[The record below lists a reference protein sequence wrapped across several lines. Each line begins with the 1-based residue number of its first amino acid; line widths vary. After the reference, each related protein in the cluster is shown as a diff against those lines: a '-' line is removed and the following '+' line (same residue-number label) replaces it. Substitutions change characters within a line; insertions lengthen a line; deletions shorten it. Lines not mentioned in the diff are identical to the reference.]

1 MTGRGGRRRAALA
14 AALLCAAGACCACD
28 TSTPGEGP
36 DELPP
41 ASSQPP
47 SSQPPSSQPP
57 SSQPPSTNPAAA
69 TALRSTVGCRGEPP
83 RARVVLR
90 WTPSGAGAQ
99 RVDVS
104 VLDDGFAA
112 GTFASSRPLPPDRAV
127 LGWPEPGGEAMHFW
141 RVRTRVDGRWVDS
154 ETATFTG
161 PGCVG
166 VDMQPG
172 G

>member
-1 MTGRGGRRRAALA
+1 MTGRGGRRRVALA
-14 AALLCAAGACCACD
+14 AALLGAAGACCACD

-36 DELPP
+36 DELPT
-41 ASSQPP
+41 
-47 SSQPPSSQPP
+47 SSQPP
-57 SSQPPSTNPAAA
+57 SSQPPSTDPAAA

-104 VLDDGFAA
+104 VLDGGFA

-127 LGWPEPGGEAMHFW
+127 LGWPEPGGEATHFW
-141 RVRTRVDGRWVDS
+141 RVRTRVGGRWVDS